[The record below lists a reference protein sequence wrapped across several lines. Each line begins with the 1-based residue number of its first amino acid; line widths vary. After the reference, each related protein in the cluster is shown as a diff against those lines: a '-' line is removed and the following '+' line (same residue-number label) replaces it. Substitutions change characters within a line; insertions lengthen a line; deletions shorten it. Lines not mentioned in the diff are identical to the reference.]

1 MEVILLTVVIMNQD
15 FAFERELLDDL
26 RDDLIL
32 SSIDPYVT
40 TRSNQNIQHMD
51 FNEQILCFY
60 SSTSRPMID
69 ELFVCEE
76 IFDEQGN
83 IIEDDQAKLDKY
95 YTIEESIDE
104 MQQISREIVDINT
117 KAKKSGKEPLD
128 HKLNFHGLD
137 SQAVRL
143 LLDAKYSLLVPGQS
157 YKFKFTLSNAGR
169 DPEELEKIKT
179 ICVEYTNCIFGLNLS
194 EANFSYNQ
202 KELVFDFV
210 LSEKQLDASIQN
222 SQTKKKEFEEFEEN
236 DIDPDSQLSPDA
248 FIDPNTLEE
257 SDIKSNEK
265 RIMK

>member
-1 MEVILLTVVIMNQD
+1 MEDILLTVVIMNQD
-15 FAFERELLDDL
+15 FALERELLDDL
-26 RDDLIL
+26 RDDLIF

-40 TRSNQNIQHMD
+40 TRSNPNIQHMD
-51 FNEQILCFY
+51 SNEQILNFY
-60 SSTSRPMID
+60 SSISSPVID
-69 ELFVCEE
+69 ELFVSEE
-76 IFDEQGN
+76 IFDDQGN
-83 IIEDDQAKLDKY
+83 IIEEGQNILDKY
-95 YTIEESIDE
+95 YSIEESIDE
-104 MQQISREIVDINT
+104 MKQISHEIAIINK

-143 LLDAKYSLLVPGQS
+143 LLDTKYSMLIPGQS

-179 ICVEYTNCIFGLNLS
+179 ICAEYTNCIFGLNLS

-210 LSEKQLDASIQN
+210 LSEKQLDASIQ
-222 SQTKKKEFEEFEEN
+222 SAQTKKREFEEFVEN
-236 DIDPDSQLSPDA
+236 DIDPDSQLSSDA
-248 FIDPNTLEE
+248 FIDPETLEE
-257 SDIKSNEK
+257 SESKNNEK

>member
-1 MEVILLTVVIMNQD
+1 MNQD
-15 FAFERELLDDL
+15 FALERELLDDL
-26 RDDLIL
+26 LDDLIF

-40 TRSNQNIQHMD
+40 TRSNPNIQHMD
-51 FNEQILCFY
+51 SNEQILNFY
-60 SSTSRPMID
+60 SSISSPVID
-69 ELFVCEE
+69 ELFVSEE
-76 IFDEQGN
+76 IFDDQGN
-83 IIEDDQAKLDKY
+83 IIEEGQNILDKY

-104 MQQISREIVDINT
+104 MKQISHEIAIINK

-143 LLDAKYSLLVPGQS
+143 LLDTKYSLLIPGQS

-210 LSEKQLDASIQN
+210 LSEKQLDDSIQ
-222 SQTKKKEFEEFEEN
+222 SAQTKKKEFEEFEEN

-248 FIDPNTLEE
+248 FIDPDTLEE
-257 SDIKSNEK
+257 SESKNNEK